1 MTMKNINEIIG
12 ALPAERRAKIA
23 ARAEQLIG
31 EEMALQHLRVARR
44 FTQQSI
50 AKVLGVGQDSISRLE
65 SRSDML
71 LSTLRTYVEAM
82 GGSLRL
88 VAEFPDGVALLSG
101 LGQVGEE
108 PAPPHKR
115 ERQAISRAVRKR
127 KHISLAHA
135 AE

>member
-1 MTMKNINEIIG
+1 MKNINEIIG

-23 ARAEQLIG
+23 ARTAELIG
-31 EEMALQHLRVARR
+31 QEMALQHLRVARR
-44 FTQQSI
+44 LTQQSI

-82 GGSLRL
+82 GGSLKL
-88 VAEFPDGVALLSG
+88 VAEFPDGVALLSD

-108 PAPPHKR
+108 PISSTKR

-127 KHISLAHA
+127 KHVSLAHA